1 MNVKRRPR
9 GSMKEPVSV
18 GWEIDRSVKDHF
30 ADLARKAGY
39 TNSAFLELMMRSV
52 VLDEDGTPTWVPKND
67 TEGQLPIDKP

>member
-18 GWEIDRSVKDHF
+18 GWEIDRPVKDHF
-30 ADLARKAGY
+30 AALAKKAGY

-52 VLDEDGTPTWVPKND
+52 ELDKDGKPTWIPQQD